1 VDFGVD
7 RNDML
12 SLRPGPLADPG
23 RWLYELLAPVYDRVS
38 GEAPLYSTA
47 RARTIELLQLR
58 PGATVIDV
66 ACGTGRNHEHIQQ
79 CIGPAG
85 RLVGV
90 DRSAAMLRRAR
101 ERAAH
106 HRWSNVELVET
117 DVTNLTPG
125 LFDEG
130 GNAPPSAGF
139 DAVLCTLGLSVISDW
154 RSAWQA
160 MLALVR
166 PGGRIA
172 IMDAGYPAKRGQA
185 GEAVALRPVAWL
197 LCRLFAADPR
207 RQPWEL
213 VGTDTDDPTAE
224 RHTWGYIGVAAGTVR
239 APEVVEDGDDRV
251 GQTN

>member
-1 VDFGVD
+1 
-7 RNDML
+7 ML
-12 SLRPGPLADPG
+12 SLRPTPLADPG
-23 RWLYELLAPVYDRVS
+23 RWLYELLAPAYDRVS
-38 GEAPLYSTA
+38 GEAMLYATA
-47 RARTIELLQLR
+47 RARAIELLHLR
-58 PGATVIDV
+58 PGTTVLDV

-79 CIGPAG
+79 RIGPSG
-85 RLVGV
+85 RLVGA
-90 DRSAAMLRRAR
+90 DRSPRMLQQAR

-106 HRWSNVELVET
+106 HRWSNIKLVET
-117 DVTNLTPG
+117 DVTNLT
-125 LFDEG
+125 LELLDEG
-130 GNAPPSAGF
+130 GNAAPSAGF
-139 DAVLCTLGLSVISDW
+139 DAVLCTLGLTVIPDW

-172 IMDAGYPAKRGQA
+172 IMDAGYPAKPGQA

-224 RHTWGYIGVAAGTVR
+224 QHTWGYIGVAAGTVR

-251 GQTN
+251 GRTS

>member
-1 VDFGVD
+1 
-7 RNDML
+7 ML
-12 SLRPGPLADPG
+12 SLRRTRLADPG
-23 RWLYELLAPVYDRVS
+23 RWLYELLAPAYDRVS
-38 GEAPLYSTA
+38 GEAMLYATA
-47 RARTIELLQLR
+47 RARAIELLQLR
-58 PGATVIDV
+58 PGATVLDV
-66 ACGTGRNHEHIQQ
+66 ACGTGRNHEYIEQR
-79 CIGPAG
+79 IGPSG

-90 DRSAAMLRRAR
+90 DRSPRMLQQAR

-117 DVTNLTPG
+117 DVTNLTLRLP
-125 LFDEG
+125 DEG

-139 DAVLCTLGLSVISDW
+139 DAVLCTLGLTVISDW

-172 IMDAGYPAKRGQA
+172 IMDAGYPAKPGQA

-213 VGTDTDDPTAE
+213 VGTDTDNPTVE
-224 RHTWGYIGVAAGTVR
+224 RHTWGYIGVAAGTAR

-251 GQTN
+251 GRTS